1 MRRLKDNLW
10 IWGQPAGSHHKVENN
25 MWKLPG
31 ENKMGPLEG
40 AKYLG
45 IPNMCIVTSGDDP
58 APPFDNLAET
68 LAECP
73 QIAWSIIGDASST
86 RYKGGKT
93 DLDEVLKVAK
103 KYSNITGAVMDDFL
117 RPERREVFSPEVVGQ
132 YADRLH
138 AAGLELWT
146 VIYEFELIEEA
157 IPYLEH
163 CDVITFWTWEGQNL
177 KDIEKNLTRLK
188 SLVKGEK
195 KFLMGCYMWDYG
207 NCKPLAL
214 ADMEYQWNTYKKLF
228 DVGEIQGV
236 IVCSNCIADIGI
248 EAADYTKKWIE
259 EQLTCC

>member
-1 MRRLKDNLW
+1 MARLKDNLW

-40 AKYLG
+40 ANHLG

-58 APPFDNLAET
+58 APPFDNLAEQ
-68 LAECP
+68 LKECP

-103 KYSNITGAVMDDFL
+103 KYPNITGAVMDDFL

-163 CDVITFWTWEGQNL
+163 CDVISFWTWYGEKLQ
-177 KDIEKNLTRLK
+177 DIEKNLAKLK
-188 SLVKGEK
+188 SLIKGNK
-195 KFLMGCYMWDYG
+195 KILMGCYMWDYG
-207 NCKPLAL
+207 NCKPLSL
-214 ADMEYQWNTYKKLF
+214 EDMEYQWNTYKKLF
-228 DVGEIQGV
+228 DAGEIQGV

-248 EAADYTKKWIE
+248 EAADYTKNWIE
-259 EQLTCC
+259 ENTTCC